1 MALTKSGSSGM
12 SRYLSIDIQIVDS
25 YIRYWIGRLYETLY
39 PPSFQLGNVTNL
51 DIAALPETDG
61 FKVPK
66 MWSLNILYSQSHQLY
81 DAKNLTVVCQI
92 ARFCFF
98 LEKQKALSYV
108 PNAPFI
114 NLFRALP
121 DFCRKS
127 GEESIVPEIVDSLLR
142 MEYQS
147 IPRGVFF
154 LA

>member
-1 MALTKSGSSGM
+1 M
-12 SRYLSIDIQIVDS
+12 SKFNSKYLSLNIQIVDS
-25 YIRYWIGRLYETLY
+25 YTRYWIGRLYETLY

-51 DIAALPETDG
+51 DIAALSEVDG

-66 MWSLNILYSQSHQLY
+66 MWLLNILYSQSHQIY
-81 DAKNLTVVCQI
+81 DSKNLTVVCQI

-98 LEKQKALSYV
+98 LEKQKALGYV

-114 NLFRALP
+114 NLFSALP
-121 DFCRKS
+121 DFCRKP

-154 LA
+154 LKYVKDA

>member
-1 MALTKSGSSGM
+1 ML
-12 SRYLSIDIQIVDS
+12 RYLNFSIRIANS
-25 YIRYWIGRLYETLY
+25 FTRYWIGRLYETLY
-39 PPSFQLGNVTNL
+39 PPSFQLGNVANL
-51 DIAALPETDG
+51 DIAALPEADG
-61 FKVPK
+61 FKVAK

-81 DAKNLTVVCQI
+81 DSKNLTMVCQL

-98 LEKQKALSYV
+98 LDKQKALGYV

-114 NLFRALP
+114 NLFSTLP
-121 DFCRKS
+121 DFCRKP

-154 LA
+154 LK

>member
-1 MALTKSGSSGM
+1 M
-12 SRYLSIDIQIVDS
+12 V
-25 YIRYWIGRLYETLY
+25 
-39 PPSFQLGNVTNL
+39 NL
-51 DIAALPETDG
+51 DIAALPEADG

-66 MWSLNILYSQSHQLY
+66 MWSLSILYSQSHQLY
-81 DAKNLTVVCQI
+81 DSKNLTMVCQI

-98 LEKQKALSYV
+98 LEKQKALGYV

-114 NLFRALP
+114 NLFSTLP
-121 DFCRKS
+121 DFCRKP

-154 LA
+154 LK